1 VQYKKTL
8 FKIAGVA
15 LVAVLFL
22 YPLTDAEPYSFLD
35 AFLGDEI
42 RHDIWIPMTLT
53 LCFLCVQTFFLER
66 FPNDSAGITGKRYF
80 DNYLGRRE
88 RETKETKLDPKEKL
102 KKAVRKIIN
111 VKRVFNPNKKEM
123 NDHLQNPIY
132 RLYLIAIMFWAYMMY
147 LFYYK
152 LIEKSQSDTT
162 ISRLDRKYECF
173 FDTTQG
179 CHPTAP
185 YLYWKVLYL
194 IFMVWLLVLIFQ
206 IKHGLLIW
214 SSSIIEFNTYN
225 SLRFSVYG
233 ALPFIRELQVILSFA
248 TNRTALMF
256 DHWFEIED
264 IKFTMTQAKFSMKD
278 KEEEEL
284 GVPVTAVVKWAIRVL
299 VLVLIL
305 ATMIGP
311 LIFFSGFFEKMSEFP
326 IENARIKIDV
336 LTRDGLALNPMFDSS
351 MMLKTGTIDRA
362 LVPPKWAYL
371 RDTTLWKTTQA
382 DFLKYVRMSR
392 FSQHLYEYTPDEDT
406 KRNMINL
413 LTGGAIRIAIEV
425 RIQLGLFLQEFKIP
439 ITRSHA
445 DEIKTIMETDCS
457 SIRLNREM
465 FLENIPMVP
474 SAHPGLL
481 SRRQERARNAQR
493 THRQEGH
500 DEEVESRHRVL
511 LQQHIL
517 LHIEREGP
525 GHRVRHQDQEQELHD
540 GAGPEGLR

>member
-1 VQYKKTL
+1 MYRLITKTRKKGVLYKKTL

-15 LVAVLFL
+15 IVAVLVL
-22 YPLTDAEPYSFLD
+22 YPLTDAEPYSILD

-66 FPNDSAGITGKRYF
+66 FANDSAGITGKRYF

-88 RETKETKLDPKEKL
+88 RVTKVMKLDPKEKL

-111 VKRVFNPNKKEM
+111 IKRLFNPNKKEM

-162 ISRLDRKYECF
+162 INKLDAKYNCF
-173 FDTTQG
+173 FNTNDS
-179 CHPTAP
+179 CHPKSP
-185 YLYWKVLYL
+185 YLYWKILYL

-225 SLRFSVYG
+225 SIRFSIYG

-248 TNRTALMF
+248 TNKTALMF

-278 KEEEEL
+278 KEGEEL
-284 GVPVTAVVKWAIRVL
+284 GVSITPVVKWVIKFL
-299 VLVLIL
+299 ILILIL

-311 LIFFSGFFEKMSEFP
+311 LIFFSGFFEKKSEFP
-326 IENARIKIDV
+326 IAGARIKIDV
-336 LTRDGLALNPMFDSS
+336 LTKDGLALNPMFDSS
-351 MMLKTGTIDRA
+351 MMLKTATIDR
-362 LVPPKWAYL
+362 VNVDPKWRYL
-371 RDTTLWKTTQA
+371 QETNLWKTTESE
-382 DFLKYVRMSR
+382 FLKYVRMSR
-392 FSQHLYEYTPDEDT
+392 FSQHLYEYTPDEET
-406 KRNMINL
+406 KRNMINI
-413 LTGGAIRIAIEV
+413 LTGGSIRIAIEV
-425 RIQLGLFLQEFKIP
+425 RVPLFY
-439 ITRSHA
+439 A
-445 DEIKTIMETDCS
+445 D
-457 SIRLNREM
+457 RAGN
-465 FLENIPMVP
+465 VP
-474 SAHPGLL
+474 AGVQDPDNEG
-481 SRRQERARNAQR
+481 AR
-493 THRQEGH
+493 
-500 DEEVESRHRVL
+500 
-511 LQQHIL
+511 
-517 LHIEREGP
+517 
-525 GHRVRHQDQEQELHD
+525 
-540 GAGPEGLR
+540 